1 MIINRALLLS
11 SNHFL
16 TRPGKIVQT
25 KKYPFPKYISVF
37 LKILGLFLGKTDFW
51 PKKHFSAKRK
61 NGRFSVIPAQIR
73 SVVIV
78 GHISMARTVPAS
90 FVNGG
95 PKVRVLITAKWE
107 WPETAKKRGEPR
119 KMTHSSEN
127 GIFFGVVQIGNL

>member
-37 LKILGLFLGKTDFW
+37 LKNLGLFWGKTDFW

-61 NGRFSVIPAQIR
+61 NARFSVIPFR
-73 SVVIV
+73 TGSVVLL
-78 GHISMARTVPAS
+78 GHFFDGSDNS
-90 FVNGG
+90 
-95 PKVRVLITAKWE
+95 
-107 WPETAKKRGEPR
+107 PE
-119 KMTHSSEN
+119 
-127 GIFFGVVQIGNL
+127 FC